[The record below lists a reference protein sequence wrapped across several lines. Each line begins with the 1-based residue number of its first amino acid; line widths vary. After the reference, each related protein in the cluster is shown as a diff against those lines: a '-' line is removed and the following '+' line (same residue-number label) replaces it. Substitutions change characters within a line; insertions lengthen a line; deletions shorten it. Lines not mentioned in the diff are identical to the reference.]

1 MAEYVIHGETLT
13 AIADAIRA
21 KTSATSDIPT
31 TSMADEILAITTAMP
46 PDGITA
52 ITTGSLTPA
61 SDINESWYSIPH
73 DLGVVPNFFI
83 LYIQNGATIAAAQKP
98 TYLYLVQLGI
108 DLTMAKQNSTKCG
121 DAAYMLGCLR
131 ADGTIYVTNYV
142 QAEADQYFTDEA
154 VVIGTNA
161 TRQLKTGLTYY
172 WIAGR
177 ASNLL

>member
-1 MAEYVIHGETLT
+1 MSTPIEINTEAL
-13 AIADAIRA
+13 R
-21 KTSATSDIPT
+21 
-31 TSMADEILAITTAMP
+31 EILQTAQELP
-46 PDGITA
+46 ESVNAALPDGITA
-52 ITTGSLTPA
+52 ITTGSITPA

-108 DLTMAKQNSTKCG
+108 DLTMAKQNSTQCG
-121 DAAYMLGCLR
+121 NAAYMLGCLR

-142 QAEADQYFTDEA
+142 QDNTDRYFTDEA